1 MPWQA
6 TPDAGTVKG
15 DGEVTHNGYE
25 YEHPG
30 EIERDD
36 RHEAK
41 ALDLARSGIIDE
53 AYSEAGK
60 IFHLERS
67 NDVIDEVS
75 RHE

>member
-1 MPWQA
+1 MSSNA
-6 TPDAGTVKG
+6 ED

-25 YEHPG
+25 YEHAG

-41 ALDLARSGIIDE
+41 AIDLARSGIIDE
-53 AYSEAGK
+53 AYSEAAK